1 MKSIYILGFVFCAFF
16 LSMFSAVP
24 AQTIDKNAV
33 KFNYIQLPLIPIDNK
48 VRNYDVVVLQN
59 TEAKNAE
66 IKVAYEQKKADA
78 DKKYE
83 MDLKAQEDLRSSQK
97 SKLGSLLVSASQ
109 MDSKNKIV
117 KEGVPEPN
125 YFKVYSS
132 EMVSGKINIEGFAK
146 SSSNAAKITIT
157 LVGFEVSEPKIN
169 GSGISPNITYS
180 YSIEYKNP
188 VSVKVE
194 CQGKVYL
201 DEINSNSTRALE
213 YKPNSTFKTEAEA
226 RINWASNAKKIEE
239 LQTSSME
246 ASISEV
252 NKDLNNKFGYVKKER
267 EASLYS
273 VKSKKVDYSDYN
285 EAFTLLNE
293 GFLML
298 GEDLLLEEGKTK
310 IKDALVKFE
319 TILKESNVTNKNAR
333 INEDV
338 TIATYLNL
346 LEANLWLND
355 FMACQKLILKI
366 KTSNASNRE
375 ERMMNRIKE
384 LIVDQKTRYDANN
397 KI

>member
-1 MKSIYILGFVFCAFF
+1 V
-16 LSMFSAVP
+16 
-24 AQTIDKNAV
+24 
-33 KFNYIQLPLIPIDNK
+33 
-48 VRNYDVVVLQN
+48 QN

-83 MDLKAQEDLRSSQK
+83 TDLKAQEDLRNSQK

-117 KEGVPEPN
+117 KGFVPEPV
-125 YFKVYSS
+125 YLKVFPS
-132 EMVSGKINIEGFAK
+132 ELVSGKINIEGFTK
-146 SSSNAAKITIT
+146 SSSNAAIITLT
-157 LVGFEVSEPKIN
+157 LVGFEASEPKIIN
-169 GSGISPNITYS
+169 SGTSPNIIYS

-188 VSVKVE
+188 ASVKVE

-201 DEINSNSTRALE
+201 DELISNSSKALE
-213 YKPNSTFKTEAEA
+213 YKPSSTFKTEAEA
-226 RINWASNAKKIEE
+226 KNHWAANAKIIEE
-239 LQTSSME
+239 MQTSSIE
-246 ASISEV
+246 ASISEA
-252 NKDLNNKFGYVKKER
+252 NKYLNNKFGFVKKER
-267 EASLYS
+267 EALLYS

-285 EAFTLLNE
+285 AAFTLLNE

-298 GEDLLLEEGKTK
+298 GEDLLIEEGKTK
-310 IKDALVKFE
+310 IKDALAKFE

-366 KTSNASNRE
+366 KTSNTSNRE

-384 LIVDQKTRYDANN
+384 LITDQKIRYDANN